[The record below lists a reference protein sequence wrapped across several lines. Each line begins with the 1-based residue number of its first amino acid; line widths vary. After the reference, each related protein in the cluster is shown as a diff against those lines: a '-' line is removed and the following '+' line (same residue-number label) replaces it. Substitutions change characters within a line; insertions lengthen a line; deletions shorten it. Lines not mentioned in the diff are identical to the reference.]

1 MKFITNLVVSYILIP
16 LITARLQKAE
26 RDLAEDEEALRD
38 NLQILGW
45 HLATSELASPNH
57 NYTYYFRY
65 LRGDAELVRD
75 YCRTANENLDKVL
88 TVAHF
93 ESKVAN
99 AKLDIAHCKR
109 YLKYYADVLVGV

>member
-16 LITARLQKAE
+16 RITARLQKAE
-26 RDLAEDEEALRD
+26 KDLAEDEQALRD

-45 HLATSELASPNH
+45 DLEESALAPPNN
-57 NYTYYFRY
+57 NYTLYP
-65 LRGDAELVRD
+65 GVGWPAELVRD
-75 YCRTANENLDKVL
+75 YCRTANDHLDMVL

-109 YLKYYADVLVGV
+109 YLKCYANTLASA